1 MGSLTE
7 TTDNFLER
15 EYFDRIVDTVSMPN
29 FPWGFQKDVA
39 EVDED
44 HTNHFY
50 FVHRLYENYIPESS
64 FFDELRP
71 LLNQMGV
78 ASLIRMRLLLY
89 VNQGKQIIHDR
100 HVDKPYSHKASLLYL
115 NTNNGFTEFDDDTRV
130 DSIENR
136 LVTFDGSVPHSS
148 STCTD
153 KKNRLVLAINYF

>member
-15 EYFDRIVDTVSMPN
+15 EYFDRIVDNVSMPN

-44 HTNHFY
+44 HNDHFY

-71 LLNQMGV
+71 LLDQIGV

-100 HVDKPYSHKASLLYL
+100 HTDKPYSHKASLLYL
-115 NTNNGFTEFDDDTRV
+115 NTNNGFTEFDDGTRV

-136 LVTFDGSVPHSS
+136 FVTFDGSVPHSS